1 MLKAELKYLRK
12 NKFLLAALIVIALIP
27 SIYAVT
33 FLKSMWDPYGKTG
46 ELPVAVVNQDRTAT
60 MNGKKLTLGD
70 DLAANLQKSD
80 SLDFR
85 VVSAKT
91 ARAGVKSGR
100 YYAVYTIP
108 RDFSQNATT
117 VFSAHPRQLRL
128 QLTTSSGRNLFAGK
142 IAGTAATKIQNQI
155 NGQLNKAYTKTLVAG
170 LSKVAAGMSTAAK
183 GAGQLADGS
192 AQLTSGAKTLHK
204 GTQTVNVGQTVLAT
218 SASELASGSQHYV
231 AGVTSADAGS
241 EQLSSGLTQMQSKLP
256 ALMTGMTQLHA
267 GTAQLAAG
275 LNTATSG
282 SSELARGAQ
291 QLNQSLTI
299 FNSSSAQLASKSTQF
314 AKALQTF
321 SEQLSKAQ
329 AGSQSAALAQLLT
342 AVQSSLQQVSAT
354 QTQTIAATKSRVAS
368 AAADMHL
375 TQAQITQLQT
385 AATAD
390 YQTSLSKQEA
400 ALKPLL
406 AKLQTALTQLSAG
419 NTQSGQ
425 LNTVLGQLTT
435 GANQLAAGNSKL
447 AGAANQLQTG
457 SQQLS
462 TGAQQLNA
470 GNQQLLAGA
479 EQLNS
484 SVGAS
489 LPQVAQLS
497 QGVTQLNSGVSTLT
511 TGLTT
516 LSSKGQTLTSGSS
529 QLAAG
534 AQKLASG
541 SDQLVSGSAKLQ
553 AGSSSLQNGST
564 NLQQKLS
571 AGAAALPKL
580 HFTKQN
586 AKMVAHPATVK
597 STERDDVPNNG
608 SAMAPYMA
616 GVALYVLA
624 MAINM
629 MFDTVT
635 PRKAPKSATAWWASK
650 TAIINGVA
658 VLGATL
664 EYGFLYLVAGLRP
677 NLGLASWLV
686 LVLTALVLMNMVT
699 WLNLALDRLGAFV
712 AMVLL
717 VLQLSSS
724 AGTYPIQLS
733 GGFFQ
738 ALHPYLPISYTVDA
752 LRHTIMMNSWP
763 GMDLL
768 VLLGFFLGFSA
779 LMWTNYK
786 WRSLRLTAVELPE
799 EQE

>member
-46 ELPVAVVNQDRTAT
+46 ELPVAVVNQDRSAT
-60 MNGKKLTLGD
+60 MNGKQLTLGA
-70 DLAANLQKSD
+70 DLAANLKRSD

-91 ARAGVKSGR
+91 ARAGIKSGR

-108 RDFSQNATT
+108 SDFSQNATM
-117 VFSAHPRQLRL
+117 VFSAHPKQLRL
-128 QLTTSSGRNLFAGK
+128 HLTTSSGRNLFAGK
-142 IAGTAATKIQNQI
+142 IASTAATKIQDQI

-170 LSKVAAGMSTAAK
+170 LSKVATGMTTAAK
-183 GAGQLADGS
+183 GAGQLADWS
-192 AQLTSGAKTLHK
+192 AQLTSGAQTLHQ
-204 GTQTVNVGQTVLAT
+204 GTQTVSTGQTVLAT
-218 SASELASGSQHYV
+218 SAKQLASGSQQYA
-231 AGVTSADAGS
+231 AGVTSAAAGS
-241 EQLSSGLTQMQSKLP
+241 TQLSSGLDELQGKLP
-256 ALMTGMTQLHA
+256 ALATGMKQLHS
-267 GTAQLAAG
+267 GTTQLAAG
-275 LNTATSG
+275 LSTAASG
-282 SSELARGAQ
+282 SESLASGAQ
-291 QLNQSLTI
+291 KLNASLTT

-321 SEQLSKAQ
+321 ADELNKAQ
-329 AGSQSAALAQLLT
+329 GSSQTAGLAQLLT
-342 AVQSSLQQVSAT
+342 AVQSSLQQLTTA
-354 QTQTIAATKSRVAS
+354 QTQAIAATKTNVAT
-368 AAADMHL
+368 AAAEMKL
-375 TQAQITQLQT
+375 TAAQTAQLQT
-385 AATAD
+385 AATAG
-390 YQTSLSKQEA
+390 YAASLEKQEA

-406 AKLQTALTQLSAG
+406 TELQTALTQLSGTSA
-419 NTQSGQ
+419 QSGQ
-425 LNTVLGQLTT
+425 LATALGQLTT
-435 GANQLAAGNSKL
+435 GANQLAKGNTQLASAAG
-447 AGAANQLQTG
+447 QLQAG
-457 SQQLS
+457 SQQLT

-479 EQLNS
+479 TQLNT
-484 SVGAS
+484 SVGAA
-489 LPQVAQLS
+489 LPQVTQLSSGVAQLS
-497 QGVTQLNSGVSTLT
+497 SGATTLN
-511 TGLTT
+511 TGLAT

-534 AQKLASG
+534 AQKLAAG
-541 SDQLVSGSAKLQ
+541 SDQLVSGSAQLQ
-553 AGSSSLQNGST
+553 SGSSSLQTGST
-564 NLQQKLS
+564 TLQQKLA
-571 AGAAALPKL
+571 AGAKALPQL
-580 HFTKQN
+580 HFTTQN

-635 PRKAPKSATAWWASK
+635 PRKTLKSATAWWASK
-650 TAIINGVA
+650 TTIINGVA

-664 EYGFLYLVAGLRP
+664 EYGFLYLIAGLRP
-677 NLGLASWLV
+677 DLGVASWLV

-724 AGTYPIQLS
+724 AGTYPIELS

-738 ALHPYLPISYTVDA
+738 AVHPYLPISYTVDA

-763 GMDLL
+763 AADLL
-768 VLLGFFLGFSA
+768 VLLGFFVGFSG
-779 LMWTNYK
+779 LMWLNYK
-786 WRSLRLTAVELPE
+786 RRSLRFTEIEMPE
-799 EQE
+799 EG